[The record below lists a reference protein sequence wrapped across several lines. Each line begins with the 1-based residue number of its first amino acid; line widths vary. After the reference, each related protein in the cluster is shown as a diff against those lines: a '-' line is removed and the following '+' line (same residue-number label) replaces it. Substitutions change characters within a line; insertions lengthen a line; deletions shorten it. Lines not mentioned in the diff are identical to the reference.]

1 MHLKTSFLVYL
12 LVSLSM
18 RILHTPP
25 LSVAWP
31 FLFPRWPAQVSVGG
45 REIRWKISLDV
56 GSGCMFRVPWGKWEK
71 QFACTTGLPHDQAVR
86 FTKLK
91 RVNLELQLS
100 AHTEYA

>member
-1 MHLKTSFLVYL
+1 MSYG
-12 LVSLSM
+12 
-18 RILHTPP
+18 RY
-25 LSVAWP
+25 AWVDSGP
-31 FLFPRWPAQVSVGG
+31 FGQSW
-45 REIRWKISLDV
+45 EDV